1 MSVKEGKGWTQI
13 RPKSPSVFSLLLPSR
28 RSLSAPA
35 VCFIRYHLINYIF
48 YLSKTDQPVDDR
60 EGIVTFKFQ
69 GLIIVLQC
77 AFKIMCK
84 PLVLWTI
91 LEPT

>member
-28 RSLSAPA
+28 RSQSAPA
-35 VCFIRYHLINYIF
+35 VCFIRYHLTNYIF

-77 AFKIMCK
+77 DLKSCVSRLYSGQF
-84 PLVLWTI
+84 
-91 LEPT
+91 